1 MESLCPDV
9 TPDSPTSMW
18 NVSQSARGVASG
30 AQKRERLF
38 VYKRQEKV
46 FDTTVHKSF
55 QRFHIY
61 YISFTETILI
71 LSAWVPLLVIFSH

>member
-1 MESLCPDV
+1 MGSLCPDI
-9 TPDSPTSMW
+9 TLDSFDFR
-18 NVSQSARGVASG
+18 VECQSAKGRGIWSTEMQETICV
-30 AQKRERLF
+30 QKT
-38 VYKRQEKV
+38 EKV

>member
-1 MESLCPDV
+1 MC
-9 TPDSPTSMW
+9 
-18 NVSQSARGVASG
+18 VSFDFRVEHQSAEGHGVWSTDMQETICV
-30 AQKRERLF
+30 QKA
-38 VYKRQEKV
+38 EKV

>member
-1 MESLCPDV
+1 MC
-9 TPDSPTSMW
+9 
-18 NVSQSARGVASG
+18 VSFDFRVEHQSVEGHGVWSTDMQETICV
-30 AQKRERLF
+30 QKA
-38 VYKRQEKV
+38 EKV

>member
-1 MESLCPDV
+1 MQETICV
-9 TPDSPTSMW
+9 Q
-18 NVSQSARGVASG
+18 NA
-30 AQKRERLF
+30 
-38 VYKRQEKV
+38 EKV

>member
-1 MESLCPDV
+1 MGSSCPNISWTWFNLLV
-9 TPDSPTSMW
+9 EYQLAEGLGIWSTEMQATIC
-18 NVSQSARGVASG
+18 V
-30 AQKRERLF
+30 QKAE
-38 VYKRQEKV
+38 EV

-71 LSAWVPLLVIFSH
+71 LSAWVPLSVIFSH

>member
-1 MESLCPDV
+1 MGSLCQ
-9 TPDSPTSMW
+9 TSLGQFDFHMGC
-18 NVSQSARGVASG
+18 QSAEELGTWSTEMQETICV
-30 AQKRERLF
+30 QKA
-38 VYKRQEKV
+38 EKV